1 MIRVL
6 QIKHC
11 VKSVRIKSYSG
22 PHFLAFGLNTKR
34 YTVSL
39 RIQFQCGKIRTRITP
54 NTDTF
59 YAVKVMLRKKHRH
72 DRTIYFTRRK
82 TVMQGHQSWR
92 RWESEHRPKLQWKPP
107 VSIFLCLF
115 NKKFLSRCLEQNAGG
130 ERLRTLE

>member
-1 MIRVL
+1 M

-22 PHFLAFGLNTKR
+22 PHFPAFGLNTKR
-34 YTVSL
+34 YSVSL
-39 RIQFQCGKIRTRITP
+39 RIQSQCGKIRTRTTS

-59 YAVKVMLRKKHRH
+59 YAMKIMLRKKHRH

-82 TVMQGHQSWR
+82 TVMQGRQSRR

-107 VSIFLCLF
+107 VSVFLCLF

-130 ERLRTLE
+130 GGGERPRTLE